1 MKRLIILLLS
11 GMLLLA
17 SGAKAEIVNLI
28 CTYDNGYLIF
38 KNQNERRQDIP
49 KNDSFA
55 RDGILVIDS
64 TNKKIIESS
73 LFPSKE
79 KKQIRTVWSD
89 DYIEFAYY
97 NEDPSKSEKKFLTAV
112 QTFTLNRITGHLK
125 EVTNLEASAVIVYR
139 NRNCKAGKKII

>member
-1 MKRLIILLLS
+1 MIRLSVLILS
-11 GMLLLA
+11 GTLLLA
-17 SGAKAEIVNLI
+17 EVARAEIVNLI

-49 KNDSFA
+49 KNDGYA
-55 RDGILVIDS
+55 RDGILIIDS

-97 NEDPSKSEKKFLTAV
+97 NEDPSKSEKKFLTAA

-125 EVTNLEASAVIVYR
+125 EVTNFEASAVIVYR
-139 NRNCKAGKKII
+139 NRNCKVGKKII